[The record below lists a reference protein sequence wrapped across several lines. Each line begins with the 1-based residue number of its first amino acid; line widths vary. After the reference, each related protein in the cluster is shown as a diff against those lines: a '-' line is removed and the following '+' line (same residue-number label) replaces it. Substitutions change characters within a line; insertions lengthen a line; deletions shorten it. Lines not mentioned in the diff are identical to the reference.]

1 MNKAIKKIELDLG
14 GKVVSLTPEQAKNLK
29 EALDELFGKEVIRE
43 YFPAKEYIP
52 VPYPTPYRPLVPYF
66 ERPYYWEWPHYG
78 DRITCEGKEFVGSL
92 TASCTDSGTLR
103 LTG

>member
-43 YFPAKEYIP
+43 YFPIVKEKEYVP
-52 VPYPTPYRPLVPYF
+52 VPYPAPYRPTPY
-66 ERPYYWEWPHYG
+66 YYWEWQPYLF
-78 DRITCEGKEFVGSL
+78 DRVTCESVGNL
-92 TASCTDSGTLR
+92 TTSCSGTLR